1 MSAKVD
7 LEVLPKDADV
17 ATDTSIARSSSDIL
31 PQKVQPHS
39 STALILSGK
48 CKAYKF
54 YGMVWHHLTFL
65 LNG

>member
-17 ATDTSIARSSSDIL
+17 ATDTSVARSSSDIL

-48 CKAYKF
+48 FFVKHAEF
-54 YGMVWHHLTFL
+54 YEMI
-65 LNG
+65 